1 MSMRSWTTATS
12 RSSIPRLA
20 RDGPRITAYYELKAN
35 ITLRADDRL
44 SRAGIKKIQPGIE
57 SLDTEVLK
65 LMRKGCTMLQ
75 NVQTLKLAAENG
87 LFVEWNLLHGFPGE
101 TAESYRRSR
110 PSYRSSGICNRP
122 PSADPCAPIASALIG
137 RGRRASDRDHPE
149 SAYATFTRSRRRCSR
164 GSPTI
169 SI

>member
-1 MSMRSWTTATS
+1 MTALS
-12 RSSIPRLA
+12 PRRHQEDPA
-20 RDGPRITAYYELKAN
+20 R
-35 ITLRADDRL
+35 
-44 SRAGIKKIQPGIE
+44 IE
-57 SLDTEVLK
+57 SLDTNVLK

-101 TAESYRRSR
+101 TAENYRTIAALI
-110 PSYRSSGICNRP
+110 PKLGHLQP
-122 PSADPCAPIASALIG
+122 PSVCGPVRADRFSPYWA
-137 RGRRASDRDHPE
+137 RPE
-149 SAYATFTRSRRRCSR
+149 SFGIEISPNPAYAYIYPFSPKSSR